1 MQEYL
6 TEAQCDFAHERAVSA
21 RDVQALV
28 KRLEQ
33 RLSKGWL
40 RVKVG
45 RELLEPISP
54 ALAEPPPPKPE
65 PAPAPE
71 PRVEPAAA
79 PSPPPVAEWDS
90 KVALRELW
98 LALLPHYAWM
108 IAMVLVTLATLLII
122 WGLRRLGKESLEE
135 KALAAQLAAGSLG
148 GSAPAQADA
157 ASAEPSPAPPSAPE
171 GEAAAGAVRGEEDA
185 FVLEQRALWTER
197 MAQAGL
203 AKDEGG
209 PKVLREWLK
218 AREFPLLAKAVLVF
232 GDRLSEA
239 LSSDGELAVRKVEFA
254 EYLREVAEKDLL
266 SDAEF
271 FRRLNREAIAS
282 SFLSQADAKTYRS
295 LGEELG
301 PAGIAGLIERL
312 SPRHGALL
320 LPEPRERR
328 RICTWERAW

>member
-171 GEAAAGAVRGEEDA
+171 GEAAAARAVTRTPRPGRRRASGLQREFPGRGRVPVDPGLHPVLGPRVAAHDLVALGVDLTPDVAGDDGLAGARRGDHEVALVAPAALELELIEDGLLERIGSNVDVSEQPGLLGGCLDPDRLPELLRVERLELPLLPVLLEDA
-185 FVLEQRALWTER
+185 F
-197 MAQAGL
+197 
-203 AKDEGG
+203 
-209 PKVLREWLK
+209 
-218 AREFPLLAKAVLVF
+218 
-232 GDRLSEA
+232 EA
-239 LSSDGELAVRKVEFA
+239 AEDLAVV
-254 EYLREVAEKDLL
+254 DL
-266 SDAEF
+266 
-271 FRRLNREAIAS
+271 
-282 SFLSQADAKTYRS
+282 
-295 LGEELG
+295 G
-301 PAGIAGLIERL
+301 
-312 SPRHGALL
+312 
-320 LPEPRERR
+320 
-328 RICTWERAW
+328 